1 MRTIGTGEDDHRQT
15 TRRVTRTTSRHVIY
29 REGENEYLP
38 GYSPIDF
45 HIAFNRF
52 NSLYVQTGS
61 IAMPESQFPLGHSE
75 NPYELLI
82 VGAGPHALTLLVR
95 LLTKYPVTLFND
107 EEQDRLLRHVKHQKG
122 CGMVDEARKR
132 KYLVVDEGGEWL
144 SRWKKLF
151 AGYDIPWLRSLVNI
165 HPDASRRMNSAFN
178 HSQNTT
184 LHVPTSSLFIDFCA
198 HLVEKHHLNDVIQ
211 QGSVHCIKPMFD
223 SSCNIC
229 KGFEIDLLH
238 NGHCKKIHAS
248 RVVCAIGNGNCL
260 RLPDWVPPCDG
271 CNTVKWPKECLMHSA
286 ELVKSGVL
294 NCEGCCSKEQTQ
306 LLPTLREASKGR
318 LMIVGGGLTAAHLVK
333 HGVKRFDQVLLV
345 SRSFLRVKHF
355 DVSLNWIDRYGNVE
369 MAKFWQENDPR
380 IRLKIIQN
388 AREGGSMTPSMWEY
402 IESAKAAG
410 SLETKQY
417 TEIISAIWRTDTHC
431 ACDSAETAKGFWEV
445 HLSDGS
451 IENVHAIWMA
461 TGSKMNVTQD
471 PLLSQICKAVPTTLI
486 EGFPVL
492 THDLRWQSSIPLYV
506 MGGYAALQL
515 GPNALNLAGAKIASE
530 RIVEALET
538 EMGFDQAHAD
548 DGAAV
553 VGGWANR
560 YKFLED
566 EDAC

>member
-1 MRTIGTGEDDHRQT
+1 M
-15 TRRVTRTTSRHVIY
+15 S
-29 REGENEYLP
+29 
-38 GYSPIDF
+38 
-45 HIAFNRF
+45 
-52 NSLYVQTGS
+52 
-61 IAMPESQFPLGHSE
+61 ESQFPLGHSE

-165 HPDASRRMNSAFN
+165 HPDASHASSLRDFAMMQGRLDEIKEIDDFVEKAMHRQAKSRRMNSTFN
-178 HSQNTT
+178 HSQSTA

-211 QGSVHCIKPMFD
+211 QGSVHCIKPLFD

-229 KGFEIDLLH
+229 KGFEIDRQH
-238 NGHCKKIHAS
+238 NGHCRKIHAS

-271 CNTVKWPKECLMHSA
+271 CNAVKWPKECLMHSA

-294 NCEGCCSKEQTQ
+294 YNCEGCYSQEKTQ
-306 LLPTLREASKGR
+306 LLPTPREASKGR

-355 DVSLNWIDRYGNVE
+355 DVSLNWVDRYGNVE
-369 MAKFWQENDPR
+369 MAKFWQESDPR
-380 IRLKIIQN
+380 IRLRIIQN

-410 SLETKQY
+410 LLETKQY
-417 TEIISAIWRTDTHC
+417 TEIVNAIWRTE
-431 ACDSAETAKGFWEV
+431 ACCDCNSAEKAKGFWEV

-471 PLLSQICKAVPTTLI
+471 PLLSQICKSVPTTLV

-492 THDLRWQSSIPLYV
+492 THDLRWQSSVPLYV

-530 RIVEALET
+530 RIVEGLET
-538 EMGFDQAHAD
+538 EMGLGQAHTD